1 MLRKEKNKNNIELTE
16 PKTGSLFKRR
26 LNYGIGYLLLI
37 AAVLVVFIVVNVLL
51 ERLPMS
57 VDLTANKQ
65 FSITNETKE
74 ILSNLNEDVEIVALY
89 DRVKGMA
96 DTQKAEVIRI
106 LDLYDTYS
114 RVKVS
119 YVSLDSN
126 PNIIND
132 TVGQANA
139 AAYSEGDYIVKS
151 GKRSKRIPG
160 NDMFTTST
168 QYISNIIPV
177 TG

>member
-114 RVKVS
+114 IEK
-119 YVSLDSN
+119 
-126 PNIIND
+126 I
-132 TVGQANA
+132 
-139 AAYSEGDYIVKS
+139 
-151 GKRSKRIPG
+151 
-160 NDMFTTST
+160 
-168 QYISNIIPV
+168 
-177 TG
+177 

>member
-126 PNIIND
+126 PNIIL
-132 TVGQANA
+132 
-139 AAYSEGDYIVKS
+139 SLIH
-151 GKRSKRIPG
+151 I
-160 NDMFTTST
+160 
-168 QYISNIIPV
+168 
-177 TG
+177 